1 MSKRMK
7 KNDVSSYFFYM
18 WNAWCE
24 EECQAAFAH
33 SACGWRHF
41 WEKWGGI
48 CNKHGIW
55 GAAERFYVELS
66 ENNRDLLVQRA
77 CAVYDRNRRIK
88 KNPEQ

>member
-1 MSKRMK
+1 MSKRME

-18 WNAWCE
+18 WNAWWE

-33 SACGWRHF
+33 SLCGWRHF

-55 GAAERFYVELS
+55 GAAERFYAELS
-66 ENNRDLLVQRA
+66 ESNRDLLVKRA

-88 KNPEQ
+88 KD